1 MLLVFPDCLVTDG
14 GKRTK
19 RAAAVALLAFVTFF
33 ATAALTGLL
42 AQEAPSSEPGAAQE
56 RTENF
61 GQLFDA
67 VVDRVGKSFWDK
79 ERLASIGWERRA
91 ADVRQSVVE
100 APSREE
106 AARRIN
112 ALLGELK
119 TSHTGLLTPDDV
131 EYYIL
136 LDVFSRSRG
145 VKKQLIGE
153 RFRTGVRYAGIGIFS
168 VRIDGR
174 DYVDAVLEGY
184 PAERAGIKAGD
195 EIVNV
200 DGGPF
205 HPIRT
210 FRGRIGQEANV
221 TIQRTRDGPT
231 ETVGADIVRIA
242 PLRAFNEATLTSA
255 RVIER
260 EGRRIGYVHVWASY
274 GDQSLEALKDALA
287 KLNIKGG
294 VAAASTEGGREEPKG
309 TAGAPP
315 LDALVIDMR
324 GKIGGT
330 GGNAGHYLD
339 LIDPRGPRIRSRN
352 KREGAQAS
360 VSLRRRTA
368 LLIDRHTRSTAEL
381 FVHAYKRERQGPL
394 IGSRTAGAVSA
405 AAAFAMPGGNLLY
418 LAVTGL
424 EVDGEVVEGPGV
436 SPDVEV
442 ERPIPYANGAD
453 PVLEAA
459 IDYFVRGPGQAGR
472 AAEPAAR
479 TNSP

>member
-330 GGNAGHYLD
+330 LLTVASHLE
-339 LIDPRGPRIRSRN
+339 LIDPRG
-352 KREGAQAS
+352 AQVMGQVGDRKSPFGTAS
-360 VSLRRRTA
+360 MRGRTSV
-368 LLIDRHTRSTAEL
+368 LIDKHTRSAAEIL
-381 FVHAYKRERQGPL
+381 AHSYKRERLGPL
-394 IGSRTAGAVSA
+394 IGTRTAGAVSA
-405 AAAFAMPGGNLLY
+405 AVLYDMPGGNRLY
-418 LAVTGL
+418 MAIMGL
-424 EVDGEVVEGPGV
+424 TVDGDVLEGVGV
-436 SPDVEV
+436 GPDITV
-442 ERPIPYANGAD
+442 ERPLPYAGGAD
-453 PVLEAA
+453 PVLDSAMAHLAA
-459 IDYFVRGPGQAGR
+459 KAK
-472 AAEPAAR
+472 
-479 TNSP
+479 